1 MSGIYLIWL
10 IIALVTTWAGFKTKD
25 DVHRIALISMGL
37 FFFLLFL
44 TITPESI
51 QLFFKL
57 IFLILL
63 VLWRFILRSSL
74 RLQPQSVQQEPWN
87 RN

>member
-1 MSGIYLIWL
+1 
-10 IIALVTTWAGFKTKD
+10 
-25 DVHRIALISMGL
+25 MGL